1 MASKRETILARVAA
15 VLAGTNGVGT
25 RIYRSRVEA
34 LSRAETPAL
43 LIEPVGDV
51 PTQDTLATMSWS
63 MTFRVSVVVRGTLP
77 DQQADAAAVDVYA
90 KIMADATLDGLVTDL
105 IPTGIEFQMLDADQ
119 PVGITTISFSATYR
133 TNLNSME

>member
-15 VLAGTNGVGT
+15 VLAGTTGVGT

-63 MTFRVSVVVRGTLP
+63 MTFRVSIVVRGTLP

>member
-15 VLAGTNGVGT
+15 VLAGTTGVGT

-133 TNLNSME
+133 TTLNSME